1 MDTKDSKEM
10 NVKIQNASP
19 FGGGDNKGSSAGL
32 VTYLQHEDAERVEAG
47 KEPMPFFTVDG
58 IEVSAA
64 EVISKI
70 DRNHSHL
77 GKNDDKFYH
86 IVISPSKDEVLAMGG
101 TEQELFNSAITLA
114 GAISDQYA
122 AGFNR
127 ENIQDADDI
136 VIYWKPHFTRGDDD
150 ELQFHIHGVVAR
162 NSKSVNGR
170 SHKLSPMT
178 AHRNTENGPVKGG
191 FDRSAFFTRCEKLFD
206 KLFKFERQV
215 AETYAYR
222 NAQKHGTPE
231 QKGEQAILLAAEKKK
246 AVKDA
251 VTAGL
256 GNRRETVRSHND
268 IQEVAALLEQEGFNF
283 QETKAPEMD
292 PQKRMALAN
301 DLMHI
306 FEISRDKCALD
317 LNLASAGI
325 MCSSDMAESGGVADL
340 TFLLNGMAIHA
351 QELLDKSCRE
361 KMLDKWE
368 KMTGQPSAEKVRMQ
382 KEEQRMLEESALD
395 PSQFKHVLKI
405 GHHM

>member
-1 MDTKDSKEM
+1 M
-10 NVKIQNASP
+10 NIKIQNASP
-19 FGGGDNKGSSAGL
+19 FGGGDNKGSCGGL
-32 VTYLQHEDAERVEAG
+32 VTYLQHEDAERLEAG
-47 KEPMPFFTVDG
+47 KEPMPFFNIDG

-77 GKNDDKFYH
+77 GKKDDKFYH
-86 IVISPSKDEVLAMGG
+86 LVISPSKEEVMAMGCS
-101 TEQELFNSAITLA
+101 EQELFNSAVTLA

-127 ENIQDADDI
+127 EDIRDADDL

-231 QKGEQAILLAAEKKK
+231 QKEEQAILLAAEKKK

-256 GNRRETVRSHND
+256 GNRRETVRAQND
-268 IQEVAALLEQEGFNF
+268 LEEVAALLGQEGFAF
-283 QETKAPEMD
+283 EEPVKQAFD
-292 PQKRMALAN
+292 PNRREALAN

-325 MCSSDMAESGGVADL
+325 MCSTDMAEGGGVADL
-340 TFLLNGMAIHA
+340 TFLLNGMAIRAH
-351 QELLDKSCRE
+351 ELLDKARRD
-361 KMLDKWE
+361 KMLDRWE
-368 KMTGQPSAEKVRMQ
+368 TLTGQPSAEKVRMQ
-382 KEEQRMLEESALD
+382 KEEQRMQEESALD
-395 PSQFKHVLKI
+395 PSMHKHVLKI

>member
-1 MDTKDSKEM
+1 M
-10 NVKIQNASP
+10 NIKIQNASP
-19 FGGGDNKGSSAGL
+19 FGGGDNKGSSGGL
-32 VTYLQHEDAERVEAG
+32 VTYLQHEDAERLEAG
-47 KEPMPFFTVDG
+47 KAPMPFINVDG

-77 GKNDDKFYH
+77 GKKDDKFYH
-86 IVISPSKDEVLAMGG
+86 LVISPSKEEVMAMGG
-101 TEQELFNSAITLA
+101 SEQELFNSAITLA

-127 ENIQDADDI
+127 EDIRDADDL

-162 NSKSVNGR
+162 NSKSVSGR

-191 FDRSAFFTRCEKLFD
+191 FDRSAFFTRCEKIFD

-215 AETYAYR
+215 ADTYAYR
-222 NAQKHGTPE
+222 NAQKHGTAE
-231 QKGEQAILLAAEKKK
+231 QKEEQAILLAAEKKK

-256 GNRRETVRSHND
+256 SNRRETVRSHND
-268 IQEVAALLEQEGFNF
+268 LEEVAALLGQEGFAF
-283 QETKAPEMD
+283 EEPVKQAFDRERRE
-292 PQKRMALAN
+292 ALAN

-317 LNLASAGI
+317 LNLASTGI
-325 MCSSDMAESGGVADL
+325 MCSPDMAEGGGVADL
-340 TFLLNGMAIHA
+340 TFLLSGMAIRAH
-351 QELLDKSCRE
+351 ELLDKARRDR
-361 KMLDKWE
+361 MLDRWE
-368 KMTGQPSAEKVRMQ
+368 TLTGQPSAEKVRMQ
-382 KEEQRMLEESALD
+382 KEEQRMQEESALD
-395 PSQFKHVLKI
+395 HSMHKHVLKI